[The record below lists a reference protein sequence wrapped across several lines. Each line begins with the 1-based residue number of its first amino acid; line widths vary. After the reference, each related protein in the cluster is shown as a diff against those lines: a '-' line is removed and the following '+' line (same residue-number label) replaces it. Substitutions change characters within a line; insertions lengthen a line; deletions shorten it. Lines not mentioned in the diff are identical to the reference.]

1 MRAITRNRT
10 GVAGADASH
19 APNKWLVLALVTV
32 AQFMV
37 VLDATI
43 VNVALPAIQTDLGFA
58 RADLQWVITAYT
70 LAFGGSMLLGG
81 RAGDL
86 FGRKRLFLAG
96 VGLFTAA
103 SAINGLA
110 SSPGILVA
118 GRVAQGLGAAM
129 LAPAVL
135 SIITTT
141 FAEASE
147 RAKALG
153 VYSAISAGG
162 AAFGLLAGGAL
173 TEGASWPWIFFV
185 NVPIGV
191 VTVLLAVRLVPES
204 RAETRQRLDLAGA
217 ASVTAGLTLLVYAIV
232 KAQSWGWAAS
242 NTLALAAV
250 AILLLVAFALIEQ
263 RSAAPLVRLSVFRN
277 RALTGANA
285 VIMLAFAAMYA
296 MFFFLSIYAQEILGY
311 GALTAGLAF
320 LPLSAG
326 IVAGA
331 GLAQQLIGRLGLRA
345 VPLAGM
351 VMSAVGMLLLAQ
363 IPVDGAYVTDLLPGL
378 VLASVGIGLTFMPMT
393 LLATTAVDAS
403 EAGIASGLVN
413 TAQQVG
419 GALGLAVLST
429 LAADQTTSTL
439 DGLGHAASAADQAAA
454 LVDGFQLALLSAGS
468 LMLAGAL
475 LITALLRRRHVQGV
489 DLTEP
494 VLVGG

>member
-1 MRAITRNRT
+1 MLAITRNRT
-10 GVAGADASH
+10 RAAGADVSRQR
-19 APNKWLVLALVTV
+19 NKWLVFTLVTV

-43 VNVALPAIQTDLGFA
+43 VNVALPAIQRDLGFA

-70 LAFGGSMLLGG
+70 LAFGGFMLLGG

-96 VGLFTAA
+96 VALFTAA
-103 SAINGLA
+103 SALNGLA
-110 SSPGILVA
+110 SSPGMLVA
-118 GRVAQGLGAAM
+118 GRVAQGLGAAL

-141 FAEASE
+141 FTEASE

-185 NVPIGV
+185 NVPIGIATLV
-191 VTVLLAVRLVPES
+191 LAVRLVPES
-204 RAETRQRLDLAGA
+204 RAEMRQRLDLAGA
-217 ASVTAGLTLLVYAIV
+217 ASVTAGLTLLVYTIV
-232 KAQSWGWAAS
+232 KAQAWGWGAT
-242 NTLALAAV
+242 NTLALGAV
-250 AILLLVAFALIEQ
+250 ALLLLVAFALIEQ
-263 RSAAPLVRLSVFRN
+263 RSSAPLIRLSMFRS

-285 VIMLAFAAMYA
+285 VIMLAFAAMFA
-296 MFFFLSIYAQEILGY
+296 MFFFLSIYAQEILGFS
-311 GALTAGLAF
+311 ALTAGLAF

-331 GLAQQLIGRLGLRA
+331 GLAQQLIGRFGLRA

-351 VMSAVGMLLLAQ
+351 VMSAVGMLLLAR
-363 IPVDGAYVTDLLPGL
+363 IPVHGAYVTDLLPGL

-393 LLATTAVDAS
+393 LLATGTVDAS

-413 TAQQVG
+413 TAQQIG

-429 LAADQTTSTL
+429 LAAAQTTSTL
-439 DGLGHAASAADQAAA
+439 SGLGHAPSAADQAAA
-454 LVDGFQLALLSAGS
+454 LVDGFQLALLTAGG
-468 LMLAGAL
+468 LMLGGAI
-475 LITALLRRRHVQGV
+475 LIAALLRKRHVQGV
-489 DLTEP
+489 DLAQPIP
-494 VLVGG
+494 VGA

>member
-10 GVAGADASH
+10 RARGADTSRE
-19 APNKWLVLALVTV
+19 PNKWLVLTLVAV

-58 RADLQWVITAYT
+58 QADLQWVITAYT
-70 LAFGGSMLLGG
+70 LAFGGFLLLGG

-96 VGLFTAA
+96 VALFTAA
-103 SAINGLA
+103 SAVNGLA

-118 GRVAQGLGAAM
+118 GRVAQGLGAAL

-141 FAEASE
+141 FTEASE

-185 NVPIGV
+185 NLPIGV
-191 VTVLLAVRLVPES
+191 ATILLAVRLVPES

-217 ASVTAGLTLLVYAIV
+217 ASVTAGLTLLVYTIV
-232 KAQSWGWAAS
+232 KAESWGWAAT

-250 AILLLVAFALIEQ
+250 AIGLLVAFALIEQ
-263 RSAAPLVRLSVFRN
+263 RSAAPLVRLSILRN

-285 VIMLAFAAMYA
+285 VIMLAFAAMFA

-351 VMSAVGMLLLAQ
+351 VMSAVGMLLLAD
-363 IPVDGAYVTDLLPGL
+363 IPVDGDYVTDLLPGL

-393 LLATTAVDAS
+393 LLATATVEES
-403 EAGIASGLVN
+403 EAGVASGLLN
-413 TAQQVG
+413 TAQQIG

-439 DGLGHAASAADQAAA
+439 DGLGRAPSAADQASA
-454 LVDGFQLALLSAGS
+454 LVDGFQVALLTAGG

-475 LITALLRRRHVQGV
+475 LIAALLRRRHVQGV

-494 VLVGG
+494 VAVGA